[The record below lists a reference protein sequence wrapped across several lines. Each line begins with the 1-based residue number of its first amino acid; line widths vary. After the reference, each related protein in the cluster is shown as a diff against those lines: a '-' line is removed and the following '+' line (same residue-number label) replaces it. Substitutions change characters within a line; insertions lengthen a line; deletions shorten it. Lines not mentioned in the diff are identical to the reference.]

1 MKEQKP
7 VAIQT
12 DNPTEQA
19 THVVYDNF
27 DVDGPVKMRYMP
39 ETVRSLARACLLGG
53 AIGDALGA
61 PIEFLTFAEIRQ
73 RYGALGVTDF
83 VAGSWPA
90 GSITDDTQ
98 MTLFTA
104 EGVIR
109 AQMRAIHKG
118 IVNETSVVCRAYL
131 RWLMT
136 QGVEP
141 AFDLHDGKRGLL
153 LSIPELHARRAPG
166 TTCLSALQSMTEITD
181 AAAKNSS
188 KGCGGVM
195 RVAPVGLFDARN
207 TQSRWEAGAGE
218 WAFEQGRDFAAL
230 THGHPTGYLAAAA
243 FAVIIGALASGAPL
257 GEAIAIAKAR
267 LIREEQHQETLLA
280 INRALEAAAAGPA
293 AAAIVETL
301 GGGWV
306 AEEALSIGLYC
317 ATVARTFEEGVLL
330 AVNHSGDSDS
340 TGSIAGNLLGLIHD
354 EAALP
359 RTWLDRLEL
368 RDLIARVAE
377 DLIDCPDFRAV
388 SADSRGSYQRLC
400 LDRYTG
406 F

>member
-12 DNPTEQA
+12 DNSTEMV
-19 THVVYDNF
+19 THLVYDNF
-27 DVDGPVKMRYMP
+27 DVDGPVKLRHMP

-61 PIEFLTFAEIRQ
+61 PIEFLTLAEIRQ
-73 RYGALGVTDF
+73 RYGAMGVTDF
-83 VAGSWPA
+83 VTGSWPA

-104 EGVIR
+104 EGMIR
-109 AQMRAIHKG
+109 AKMRAIHKG
-118 IVNETSVVCRAYL
+118 IVHGPSVVCNAYL
-131 RWLMT
+131 RWLVT

-141 AFDLHDGKRGLL
+141 SFDLHDGKLGLL

-166 TTCLSALQSMTEITD
+166 TTCLSALQSMTEITC

-195 RVAPVGLFDARN
+195 RVAPVGLFDAKN
-207 TQSRWEAGAGE
+207 TQGKWEAGAGQ
-218 WAFEQGRDFAAL
+218 WAFDMGRDFAAL

-257 GEAIAIAKAR
+257 GEAISIAKAL
-267 LIREEQHQETLLA
+267 LIREEHHQETLVA
-280 INRALEAAAAGPA
+280 INRAVKAADAGPA
-293 AAAIVETL
+293 SAVTVETL

-306 AEEALSIGLYC
+306 AEEALSVGLYC
-317 ATVARTFEEGVLL
+317 ALIARTFEEGVLL
-330 AVNHSGDSDS
+330 AVNHGGDSDS
-340 TGSIAGNLLGLIHD
+340 TGSIAGNLLGLIHG
-354 EAALP
+354 EGALP
-359 RTWLDRLEL
+359 QTWLDRLEL
-368 RDLIARVAE
+368 QALIARVAE
-377 DLIDCPDFRAV
+377 DLIDCPDFRSV
-388 SADSRGSYQRLC
+388 SADSRGSYEKMC
-400 LDRYTG
+400 LDLYPG

>member
-12 DNPTEQA
+12 DNPAEKVTPVPYGQS
-19 THVVYDNF
+19 Y
-27 DVDGPVKMRYMP
+27 VDGPVNLRYMP
-39 ETVRSLARACLLGG
+39 ETLRSLARACLLGG

-61 PIEFLTFAEIRQ
+61 PIEFLTLAEIRQ

-104 EGVIR
+104 EGLIR
-109 AQMRAIHKG
+109 AQMRAMHQG
-118 IVNETSVVCRAYL
+118 IVNGTSVVCRAYL
-131 RWLMT
+131 RWLVT
-136 QGVEP
+136 QGEEP
-141 AFDLHDGKRGLL
+141 ALDLHEAQRGLL
-153 LSIPELHARRAPG
+153 LSIPELHARRGPG
-166 TTCLSALQSMTEITD
+166 TTCLSALQSLTEITV

-195 RVAPVGLFDARN
+195 RVAPVGLFDAKN
-207 TQSRWEAGAGE
+207 TQGQWVVGAGE
-218 WAFEQGRDFAAL
+218 WAFERGRDFAAL
-230 THGHPTGYLAAAA
+230 THGHPTGYLAAAV
-243 FAVIIGALASGAPL
+243 FAVIIGALATGAPL

-293 AAAIVETL
+293 SAEAVETL

-306 AEEALSIGLYC
+306 ADEALSIGLYC
-317 ATVARTFEEGVLL
+317 ALIARTFEEGVRL
-330 AVNHSGDSDS
+330 AVNHSGDADS
-340 TGSIAGNLLGLIHD
+340 TGSIAGNLLGLIHG

-377 DLIDCPDFRAV
+377 DLIDCPDFRSV
-388 SADSRGSYQRLC
+388 SANSRGSYEKLC
-400 LDRYTG
+400 SDLYPG

>member
-1 MKEQKP
+1 MKERKP
-7 VAIQT
+7 VKIQT

-27 DVDGPVKMRYMP
+27 DVDGPVNLRHMP

-61 PIEFLTFAEIRQ
+61 PIEFLTLAEIRQ

-104 EGVIR
+104 EGMIR

-118 IVNETSVVCRAYL
+118 IVHGPSVVCNAYL

-141 AFDLHDGKRGLL
+141 SFDLHDGKLGLL
-153 LSIPELHARRAPG
+153 LSIPELRARRAPG
-166 TTCLSALQSMTEITD
+166 NTCLSALQSMTKIMGET
-181 AAAKNSS
+181 ANNSS

-195 RVAPVGLFDARN
+195 RMAPVGLFDAKN
-207 TQSRWEAGAGE
+207 TQGKWEAGAGQ
-218 WAFEQGRDFAAL
+218 WAFDMGRDFAAL

-243 FAVIIGALASGAPL
+243 FAVIIGALASGVPL
-257 GEAIAIAKAR
+257 EEAISIAKAR
-267 LIREEQHQETLLA
+267 LIREEHHHETLLA
-280 INRALEAAAAGPA
+280 INRAVEAATASPA
-293 AAAIVETL
+293 SAETVETL

-306 AEEALSIGLYC
+306 AEEALSIGIYC
-317 ATVARTFEEGVLL
+317 ALIARTFEEGVLL
-330 AVNHSGDSDS
+330 SVNHSGDSDS
-340 TGSIAGNLLGLIHD
+340 TGSIAGNLLGLIHG

-359 RTWLDRLEL
+359 RSWLDRLEL

-377 DLIDCPDFRAV
+377 DLIDCPDFRSV
-388 SADSRGSYQRLC
+388 SADSRGSYERLF
-400 LDRYTG
+400 LDRYPG

>member
-27 DVDGPVKMRYMP
+27 DVDDPVKLRYMP
-39 ETVRSLARACLLGG
+39 ETIRSLARACLLGG

-61 PIEFLTFAEIRQ
+61 PIEFLTLAEIRQ

-104 EGVIR
+104 EGLIR

-118 IVNETSVVCRAYL
+118 IVNGTSVVCRAYL
-131 RWLMT
+131 RWLVT
-136 QGVEP
+136 QGVEL

-153 LSIPELHARRAPG
+153 MSIPELHARRAPG
-166 TTCLSALQSMTEITD
+166 TTCLSALQSMTEITC
-181 AAAKNSS
+181 AAAENSS

-195 RVAPVGLFDARN
+195 RMAPVGLFDAKN
-207 TQSRWEAGAGE
+207 TQGQWEAGAGQ

-230 THGHPTGYLAAAA
+230 THGHPSGYLAAAA
-243 FAVIIGALASGAPL
+243 FAVIIGALASGGALGRGDFHRHSTAHPGGTSPGDAPCD
-257 GEAIAIAKAR
+257 
-267 LIREEQHQETLLA
+267 Q
-280 INRALEAAAAGPA
+280 P
-293 AAAIVETL
+293 
-301 GGGWV
+301 
-306 AEEALSIGLYC
+306 
-317 ATVARTFEEGVLL
+317 
-330 AVNHSGDSDS
+330 
-340 TGSIAGNLLGLIHD
+340 
-354 EAALP
+354 
-359 RTWLDRLEL
+359 
-368 RDLIARVAE
+368 
-377 DLIDCPDFRAV
+377 
-388 SADSRGSYQRLC
+388 SA
-400 LDRYTG
+400 
-406 F
+406 